1 MYIVHVQVHV
11 HTATNFNTLMQIK
24 TNIYTTMKNF
34 RKLAQ
39 RERQSFF
46 FFSSMKNKIRK
57 LIQRHTKAKLKS
69 CEQTEL
75 HDRTYVNAG

>member
-39 RERQSFF
+39 RERETEFLLFFKHEKQNTQAHLETYQS
-46 FFSSMKNKIRK
+46 
-57 LIQRHTKAKLKS
+57 QTK
-69 CEQTEL
+69 EL
-75 HDRTYVNAG
+75 